1 MTRTACLC
9 ILLLAASAGVQ
20 KGGTVHA
27 ADCETDVLD
36 GGEAGMN
43 VLVYQLCADRLTVGF
58 RDSEVI
64 EEITCG
70 PAGSVHLWMSTD
82 HEICGSPPAH
92 DAPRIYDLLEPL
104 RGVGGTLSAPV
115 AKRVT
120 CGGTSGRATAVVSD
134 ARAALL
140 ATRTGDTIYEQ
151 VSRRFVRQ
159 CMGPAVDMFKGLAPR
174 LGGLPGRLLHV
185 NNPGQRRDGSGLGL
199 VRRESS

>member
-1 MTRTACLC
+1 MARSIALY
-9 ILLLAASAGVQ
+9 LLLFAASTAMYGGAAG
-20 KGGTVHA
+20 A
-27 ADCETDVLD
+27 SDCKSGVLD
-36 GGEAGMN
+36 GGEGGMN

-70 PAGSVHLWMSTD
+70 PAGSVHLWISTD
-82 HEICGSPPAH
+82 HEICGSPPTP
-92 DAPRIYDLLEPL
+92 DTPKVYDLLEPL
-104 RGVGGTLSAPV
+104 RGVGGTSSAPV

-140 ATRTGDTIYEQ
+140 STRTGDTIYEQ

-159 CMGPAVDMFKGLAPR
+159 CVS
-174 LGGLPGRLLHV
+174 PGV
-185 NNPGQRRDGSGLGL
+185 
-199 VRRESS
+199 

>member
-1 MTRTACLC
+1 MARTIALC
-9 ILLLAASAGVQ
+9 LLLFAASAAMQGS
-20 KGGTVHA
+20 GA
-27 ADCETDVLD
+27 ARASDCESGVLD
-36 GGEAGMN
+36 EGEGGVN

-82 HEICGSPPAH
+82 HEICGSPPAP
-92 DAPRIYDLLEPL
+92 DTPKVYDLLEPL
-104 RGVGGTLSAPV
+104 RGVSGTSSAPG

-151 VSRRFVRQ
+151 ATRRFIAQ
-159 CMGPAVDMFKGLAPR
+159 CIGPSA
-174 LGGLPGRLLHV
+174 
-185 NNPGQRRDGSGLGL
+185 
-199 VRRESS
+199 

>member
-1 MTRTACLC
+1 MARTTALC
-9 ILLLAASAGVQ
+9 LLLVAASAAMQGGGV
-20 KGGTVHA
+20 TRA
-27 ADCETDVLD
+27 SDCESGVLD
-36 GGEAGMN
+36 GGEGGMN

-82 HEICGSPPAH
+82 HEICGSPPAS
-92 DAPRIYDLLEPL
+92 DTRKVYDLLEPL
-104 RGVGGTLSAPV
+104 RGVGGMSSAPV

-134 ARAALL
+134 ARSALL

-151 VSRRFVRQ
+151 VSRRFIRQ
-159 CMGPAVDMFKGLAPR
+159 CVGPSA
-174 LGGLPGRLLHV
+174 
-185 NNPGQRRDGSGLGL
+185 
-199 VRRESS
+199 

>member
-1 MTRTACLC
+1 MARTAALCL
-9 ILLLAASAGVQ
+9 LLLAVSASMQ
-20 KGGTVHA
+20 EGGAVRA
-27 ADCETDVLD
+27 SDCESGVLD

-64 EEITCG
+64 EEMTCG

-82 HEICGSPPAH
+82 HEICGLPPAP
-92 DAPRIYDLLEPL
+92 DSPRIYDLLEPL
-104 RGVGGTLSAPV
+104 RGIGGTASAPV

-151 VSRRFVRQ
+151 VSRRFIRQ
-159 CMGPAVDMFKGLAPR
+159 CMGPSV
-174 LGGLPGRLLHV
+174 
-185 NNPGQRRDGSGLGL
+185 
-199 VRRESS
+199 

>member
-1 MTRTACLC
+1 MAWTATLFLSLC
-9 ILLLAASAGVQ
+9 VASAVMQDGRVAR
-20 KGGTVHA
+20 A
-27 ADCETDVLD
+27 ADCENGVLD

-64 EEITCG
+64 EELTCG

-82 HEICGSPPAH
+82 HEICGSPPAPET
-92 DAPRIYDLLEPL
+92 PRVYDLLEPL
-104 RGVGGTLSAPV
+104 RGVGGTSSAPV

-140 ATRTGDTIYEQ
+140 ATRTGDSIYEQ

-159 CMGPAVDMFKGLAPR
+159 CMGPSV
-174 LGGLPGRLLHV
+174 
-185 NNPGQRRDGSGLGL
+185 
-199 VRRESS
+199 

>member
-1 MTRTACLC
+1 MARTAALLV
-9 ILLLAASAGVQ
+9 LLLAASTAVQ
-20 KGGTVHA
+20 KDGVVRA
-27 ADCETDVLD
+27 ADCETGVLD

-82 HEICGSPPAH
+82 HEICGSPPAP
-92 DAPRIYDLLEPL
+92 DAPRVYDLLEPL
-104 RGVGGTLSAPV
+104 RGVGGTMSAAV

-120 CGGTSGRATAVVSD
+120 CGGTSGRATAVVPD

-140 ATRTGDTIYEQ
+140 ATRTGDSLYEQ
-151 VSRRFVRQ
+151 VSRRFI
-159 CMGPAVDMFKGLAPR
+159 
-174 LGGLPGRLLHV
+174 
-185 NNPGQRRDGSGLGL
+185 RRCLEPS
-199 VRRESS
+199 V

>member
-1 MTRTACLC
+1 MARTAVLC
-9 ILLLAASAGVQ
+9 ILLLAASAGMQ
-20 KGGTVHA
+20 KDGSAHA
-27 ADCETDVLD
+27 ADCETGVLD

-82 HEICGSPPAH
+82 HEICGSPPAR
-92 DAPRIYDLLEPL
+92 DAPRVYDLLEPL
-104 RGVGGTLSAPV
+104 RGVGGTVSSPV

-120 CGGTSGRATAVVSD
+120 CGGTSGRATAVVPD

-140 ATRTGDTIYEQ
+140 ATRTGDTLYEQ
-151 VSRRFVRQ
+151 VSRRFIRQ
-159 CMGPAVDMFKGLAPR
+159 CLEASV
-174 LGGLPGRLLHV
+174 
-185 NNPGQRRDGSGLGL
+185 
-199 VRRESS
+199 

>member
-1 MTRTACLC
+1 MARTAALCL
-9 ILLLAASAGVQ
+9 LLLAASASMQ
-20 KGGTVHA
+20 EGGAVRA
-27 ADCETDVLD
+27 SDCESGILD

-43 VLVYQLCADRLTVGF
+43 VLVYQLCADRLSVGF

-64 EEITCG
+64 EEMTCG

-82 HEICGSPPAH
+82 HEICGSPPAP
-92 DAPRIYDLLEPL
+92 DAPQIYDLLEPL
-104 RGVGGTLSAPV
+104 RGVSGSSSAPV

-151 VSRRFVRQ
+151 VSRRFIRQ
-159 CMGPAVDMFKGLAPR
+159 CMGPSV
-174 LGGLPGRLLHV
+174 
-185 NNPGQRRDGSGLGL
+185 
-199 VRRESS
+199 